1 MNFDRQLFRKLLAVV
16 AFGVLLNFA
25 VQHLTVLAQGL
36 SWAGAIVEPF
46 VLGGVVAFILNVPLR
61 AIERFLFPDK
71 KTSVIETVIIKETE
85 LQDKAGEMLLNTL
98 PGGHKAVKE
107 RQTGKQKGLLP
118 GERAK
123 LDVSRF
129 RRPISLTVTLLLV
142 AAAIA
147 FVFGMVIP
155 ELGRTASALLA
166 ALPGY
171 FESAQKWA
179 IELLEGNQQLTEYVA
194 GLELDWAKL
203 STQAVT
209 MIEES
214 GLIESIFGTAS
225 SLVGGVVSV
234 VIGLVFS
241 IYLLMRKEQ
250 LGRQIKMILYAFL
263 PDGVCDQIIRIASVS
278 SKTFSR
284 FLSGQCTEAVILG
297 TLFFIAMTLFGFPY
311 ALLCGVFI
319 GFTALVPIFGS
330 FLGCAVGAFLILMAA
345 PERTIWFI
353 IMFLVLQQI
362 EGQLIYPH
370 VVGNAVG
377 LPSIW
382 VLAAVSIG
390 GSMFGIPGMLF
401 FIPLSS
407 VLYAL
412 LREVVYKRLGKKQ
425 LDPNAL

>member
-25 VQHLTVLAQGL
+25 VQHLPVLAQGF
-36 SWAGAIVEPF
+36 SWVGAIIEPF
-46 VLGGVVAFILNVPLR
+46 LLGGVVAFILNVPLS

-71 KTSVIETVIIKETE
+71 KTSVIETVIIKENE
-85 LQDKAGEMLLNTL
+85 LQDKAGEMLLSTL
-98 PGGHKAVKE
+98 PGGRKAAKNQLPRE
-107 RQTGKQKGLLP
+107 RS
-118 GERAK
+118 
-123 LDVSRF
+123 LDVFRF

-142 AAAIA
+142 AAVIA

-155 ELGRTASALLA
+155 ELGRTATSLLA

-171 FESAQKWA
+171 FDSAQKWA
-179 IELLEGNQQLTEYVA
+179 MELLEGNQELTEYIA
-194 GLELDWAKL
+194 GLELDWATL
-203 STQAVT
+203 SAQAVT

-241 IYLLMRKEQ
+241 IYVLMRKEQ

-263 PDGVCDQIIRIASVS
+263 PDEVCEQIIRIASVS

-297 TLFFIAMTLFGFPY
+297 TLFFIVMTLFGFPY

-425 LDPNAL
+425 LDPDEL

>member
-1 MNFDRQLFRKLLAVV
+1 MKIDRQLLQKLLIVV

-25 VQHLTVLAQGL
+25 VQHLDVLGQGL
-36 SWAGAIVEPF
+36 SWVGAVIEPF
-46 VLGGVVAFILNVPLR
+46 ALGGVLAFILNVPMR
-61 AIERFLFPDK
+61 AVERFLFPEK
-71 KTSVIETVIIKETE
+71 KTSVIETVIIKENE

-98 PGGHKAVKE
+98 PGGRKA
-107 RQTGKQKGLLP
+107 QKLP
-118 GERAK
+118 QEK
-123 LDVSRF
+123 KTLDVSRF

-142 AAAIA
+142 IAVIA

-155 ELGRTASALLA
+155 ELGRTATALMA
-166 ALPGY
+166 GLPTY
-171 FESAQKWA
+171 FETARAWA
-179 IELLEGNQQLTEYVA
+179 MDVLAGNQALTDYIA
-194 GLELDWAKL
+194 GLELDWTAL
-203 STQAVT
+203 SSQIVT
-209 MIEES
+209 FIEES

-225 SLVGGVVSV
+225 SLVGSVVSV
-234 VIGLVFS
+234 VIGIVFS
-241 IYLLMRKEQ
+241 VYLLMRKEQ
-250 LGRQIKMILYAFL
+250 LGKQVKMILYAFL
-263 PDGVCDQIIRIASVS
+263 PGEVCDQIVQIASVA
-278 SKTFSR
+278 SKPFSR

-297 TLFFIAMTLFGFPY
+297 TLFFLVMTLFGFPY

-330 FLGCAVGAFLILMAA
+330 FLGCAVGAFLILMVD

-390 GSMFGIPGMLF
+390 GSIFGIPGMLF

-425 LDPNAL
+425 LDPDEL

>member
-1 MNFDRQLFRKLLAVV
+1 MKMDRQLFQKLLIVV
-16 AFGVLLNFA
+16 AFGMLLNFA
-25 VQHLTVLAQGL
+25 VQHLDVLGQGL
-36 SWAGAIVEPF
+36 SWVGAVVEPF
-46 VLGGVVAFILNVPLR
+46 VLGGVVAFILNVPMR
-61 AIERFLFPDK
+61 AVERFLFPEK
-71 KTSVIETVIIKETE
+71 KTSVIETVIIKENE
-85 LQDKAGEMLLNTL
+85 LQDKAGEMLLSTL
-98 PGGHKAVKE
+98 PGGRRVQ
-107 RQTGKQKGLLP
+107 RLP
-118 GERAK
+118 REK
-123 LDVSRF
+123 KTLDVSRF

-142 AAAIA
+142 AAVIA

-155 ELGRTASALLA
+155 ELGRTASALVA
-166 ALPGY
+166 GLPTY
-171 FESAQKWA
+171 FETARAWA
-179 IELLEGNQQLTEYVA
+179 MDLLAGNSELTSYIA
-194 GLELDWAKL
+194 GLELDWTAL
-203 STQAVT
+203 SSRLV
-209 MIEES
+209 MIIEES
-214 GLIESIFGTAS
+214 GLIESIYGTAS

-241 IYLLMRKEQ
+241 AYLLMRKEQ
-250 LGRQIKMILYAFL
+250 LGKQAKMILYAFL
-263 PDGVCDQIIRIASVS
+263 PDQLCEQIIRIASVS

-297 TLFFIAMTLFGFPY
+297 TLFFLVMTLFGFPY

-330 FLGCAVGAFLILMAA
+330 FLGCAVGAFLILMVA

-353 IMFLVLQQI
+353 IMFLVLQQV

-390 GSMFGIPGMLF
+390 GSIFGIPGMLF

-412 LREVVYKRLGKKQ
+412 LREVVYRRLGDKKITPEE
-425 LDPNAL
+425 L

>member
-25 VQHLTVLAQGL
+25 VQHLPVLAQGF
-36 SWAGAIVEPF
+36 SWVGAIIEPF
-46 VLGGVVAFILNVPLR
+46 LLGGVVAFILNVPLS

-71 KTSVIETVIIKETE
+71 KTSVIETVIIKENE
-85 LQDKAGEMLLNTL
+85 LQDKAGEMLLSTL
-98 PGGHKAVKE
+98 PGGRKAAKNQLPRE
-107 RQTGKQKGLLP
+107 RS
-118 GERAK
+118 

-142 AAAIA
+142 AAVIA

-155 ELGRTASALLA
+155 ELGRTATSLLA

-171 FESAQKWA
+171 FDSAQKWA
-179 IELLEGNQQLTEYVA
+179 MELLEGNQELTEYIA
-194 GLELDWAKL
+194 GLELDWATL
-203 STQAVT
+203 SAQAVT

-241 IYLLMRKEQ
+241 IYVLMRKEQ

-263 PDGVCDQIIRIASVS
+263 PDEVCEQIIQIASVS

-297 TLFFIAMTLFGFPY
+297 TLFFIVMTLFGFPY

-330 FLGCAVGAFLILMAA
+330 FLGCAVGAFLILMVD

-425 LDPNAL
+425 LDPDEL

>member
-25 VQHLTVLAQGL
+25 VQHLPVLAQGF
-36 SWAGAIVEPF
+36 SWVGAIIEPF
-46 VLGGVVAFILNVPLR
+46 LLGGVVAFILNVPLS

-71 KTSVIETVIIKETE
+71 KTSVIETVIIKENE
-85 LQDKAGEMLLNTL
+85 LQDKAGEMLLSTL
-98 PGGHKAVKE
+98 PGGRKAAKNQLPRE
-107 RQTGKQKGLLP
+107 RS
-118 GERAK
+118 

-142 AAAIA
+142 AAVIA

-155 ELGRTASALLA
+155 ELGRTATSLLA

-171 FESAQKWA
+171 FDSAQKWA
-179 IELLEGNQQLTEYVA
+179 MELLEGNQELTEYIA
-194 GLELDWAKL
+194 GLELDWATL
-203 STQAVT
+203 SAQAVT

-241 IYLLMRKEQ
+241 IYVLMRKEQ
-250 LGRQIKMILYAFL
+250 LGHQIKMILYAFL
-263 PDGVCDQIIRIASVS
+263 PDEVCEQIIRIASVS

-297 TLFFIAMTLFGFPY
+297 TLFFIVMTLFGFPY

-330 FLGCAVGAFLILMAA
+330 FLGCAVGAFLILMVD

-425 LDPNAL
+425 LDPDEL

>member
-25 VQHLTVLAQGL
+25 VQHLDILGQGL
-36 SWAGAIVEPF
+36 SWVGAIVEPF
-46 VLGGVVAFILNVPLR
+46 ALGGVLAFILNVPMR
-61 AIERFLFPDK
+61 AVERFLFPEK
-71 KTSVIETVIIKETE
+71 KTSVIETVIIKENE

-98 PGGHKAVKE
+98 PGGRKV
-107 RQTGKQKGLLP
+107 QKLP
-118 GERAK
+118 QEK
-123 LDVSRF
+123 KTLDVSRF

-142 AAAIA
+142 IAVIA

-155 ELGRTASALLA
+155 ELGRTASALMA
-166 ALPGY
+166 GLPTY
-171 FESAQKWA
+171 FETARAWA
-179 IELLEGNQQLTEYVA
+179 MDVLEGNQALTDYIAE
-194 GLELDWAKL
+194 LELDWTAL
-203 STQAVT
+203 SSQIVT
-209 MIEES
+209 FIEES

-225 SLVGGVVSV
+225 SLVGSIVSI
-234 VIGLVFS
+234 VIGIVFS
-241 IYLLMRKEQ
+241 VYLLMRKEQ
-250 LGRQIKMILYAFL
+250 LGKQVKMILYAFL
-263 PDGVCDQIIRIASVS
+263 PSEVCDQIVQIASVS

-297 TLFFIAMTLFGFPY
+297 TLFFLAMTLFGFPY

-330 FLGCAVGAFLILMAA
+330 FLGCAVGAFLILMVD

-353 IMFLVLQQI
+353 IMFLILQQI

-425 LDPNAL
+425 LDPDEL

>member
-25 VQHLTVLAQGL
+25 VQHLPVLAQGF
-36 SWAGAIVEPF
+36 SWVGAIIEPF
-46 VLGGVVAFILNVPLR
+46 LLGGVVAFILNVPLS

-71 KTSVIETVIIKETE
+71 KTSVIETVIIKENE
-85 LQDKAGEMLLNTL
+85 LQDKAGEMLLSTL
-98 PGGHKAVKE
+98 PGGRKAAKNQLPRE
-107 RQTGKQKGLLP
+107 RS
-118 GERAK
+118 

-142 AAAIA
+142 AAVIA

-155 ELGRTASALLA
+155 ELGRTATSLLA

-171 FESAQKWA
+171 FDSAQKWA
-179 IELLEGNQQLTEYVA
+179 MELLEGNQELTEYIA
-194 GLELDWAKL
+194 GLELDWATL
-203 STQAVT
+203 SAQAVT

-241 IYLLMRKEQ
+241 IYVLMRKEQ

-263 PDGVCDQIIRIASVS
+263 PVEVCEQIIRIASVS

-297 TLFFIAMTLFGFPY
+297 TLFFIVMTLFGFPY

-330 FLGCAVGAFLILMAA
+330 FLGCAVGAFLILMVD

-425 LDPNAL
+425 LDPDEL

>member
-25 VQHLTVLAQGL
+25 VQHLPVLAQGF
-36 SWAGAIVEPF
+36 SWVGAIVEPF
-46 VLGGVVAFILNVPLR
+46 LLGGVVAFILNVPLR
-61 AIERFLFPDK
+61 AIERFLFPEK
-71 KTSVIETVIIKETE
+71 KTSVIETVIIKENE

-98 PGGHKAVKE
+98 PGGHKVSKN
-107 RQTGKQKGLLP
+107 QGSGKKLP
-118 GERAK
+118 VERAS

-142 AAAIA
+142 AAVIA

-155 ELGRTASALLA
+155 EFGRTASSLLA

-171 FESAQKWA
+171 FDSAQKWA
-179 IELLEGNQQLTEYVA
+179 MELLEGNPELAGYIG
-194 GLELDWAKL
+194 GLELDWAAL
-203 STQAVT
+203 SAQAVT

-214 GLIESIFGTAS
+214 GLIENIFGTAS

-263 PDGVCDQIIRIASVS
+263 PDEVCDQIIQIASVS

-425 LDPNAL
+425 LNPDEL

>member
-25 VQHLTVLAQGL
+25 VQHLPVLAQGF
-36 SWAGAIVEPF
+36 SWVGAIIEPF
-46 VLGGVVAFILNVPLR
+46 LLGGVVAFILNVPLS

-71 KTSVIETVIIKETE
+71 KTSVIETVIIKENE
-85 LQDKAGEMLLNTL
+85 LQDKAGEMLLSTL
-98 PGGHKAVKE
+98 PGGRKAAKNQLPRE
-107 RQTGKQKGLLP
+107 RS
-118 GERAK
+118 

-142 AAAIA
+142 AAVIA

-155 ELGRTASALLA
+155 ELGRTATSLLA

-171 FESAQKWA
+171 FDSAQKWA
-179 IELLEGNQQLTEYVA
+179 MELLEGNQELTEYIA
-194 GLELDWAKL
+194 GLELDWATL
-203 STQAVT
+203 SAQAVT

-241 IYLLMRKEQ
+241 IYVLMRKEQ

-263 PDGVCDQIIRIASVS
+263 PNEVCEQIIRIASVS

-297 TLFFIAMTLFGFPY
+297 TLFFIVMTLFGFPY

-330 FLGCAVGAFLILMAA
+330 FLGCAVGAFLILMVD

-353 IMFLVLQQI
+353 IMFLILQQI

-425 LDPNAL
+425 LDPDEL

>member
-25 VQHLTVLAQGL
+25 VQHLPVLAQGF
-36 SWAGAIVEPF
+36 SWVGAIIEPF
-46 VLGGVVAFILNVPLR
+46 LLGGVVAFILNVPLS

-71 KTSVIETVIIKETE
+71 KTSVIETVIIKENE
-85 LQDKAGEMLLNTL
+85 LQDKAGEMLLSTL
-98 PGGHKAVKE
+98 PGGRKAAKNQLSRE
-107 RQTGKQKGLLP
+107 RS
-118 GERAK
+118 

-142 AAAIA
+142 AAVIA

-155 ELGRTASALLA
+155 ELGRTATSLLA

-171 FESAQKWA
+171 FDSAQKWA
-179 IELLEGNQQLTEYVA
+179 MELLEGNQELTEYIA
-194 GLELDWAKL
+194 GLELDWATL
-203 STQAVT
+203 SAQAVT

-241 IYLLMRKEQ
+241 IYVLMRKEQ

-263 PDGVCDQIIRIASVS
+263 PDEVCEQIIRIASVS

-297 TLFFIAMTLFGFPY
+297 TLFFIVMTLFGFPY

-425 LDPNAL
+425 LDPDEL

>member
-1 MNFDRQLFRKLLAVV
+1 MNFDRQLSRKLRAVV

-25 VQHLTVLAQGL
+25 VQHLPVLAQGF
-36 SWAGAIVEPF
+36 SWVGAIIEPF
-46 VLGGVVAFILNVPLR
+46 LLGGVVAFILNVPLS

-71 KTSVIETVIIKETE
+71 KTSVIETVIIKENE
-85 LQDKAGEMLLNTL
+85 LQDKAGEMLLSTL
-98 PGGHKAVKE
+98 PGGRKAAKNQLPRE
-107 RQTGKQKGLLP
+107 RS
-118 GERAK
+118 

-142 AAAIA
+142 AAVIA

-155 ELGRTASALLA
+155 ELGRTATSLLA

-171 FESAQKWA
+171 FDSAQKWA
-179 IELLEGNQQLTEYVA
+179 MELLEGNQELTEYIA
-194 GLELDWAKL
+194 GLELDWATL
-203 STQAVT
+203 SAQAVT

-241 IYLLMRKEQ
+241 IYVLMRKEQ

-263 PDGVCDQIIRIASVS
+263 PDEVCEQIIRIASDS

-297 TLFFIAMTLFGFPY
+297 TLFFIVMTLFGFPY

-330 FLGCAVGAFLILMAA
+330 FLGF
-345 PERTIWFI
+345 
-353 IMFLVLQQI
+353 
-362 EGQLIYPH
+362 
-370 VVGNAVG
+370 
-377 LPSIW
+377 
-382 VLAAVSIG
+382 
-390 GSMFGIPGMLF
+390 
-401 FIPLSS
+401 
-407 VLYAL
+407 
-412 LREVVYKRLGKKQ
+412 
-425 LDPNAL
+425 

>member
-25 VQHLTVLAQGL
+25 VQHLPVLAQGF
-36 SWAGAIVEPF
+36 SWVGAIIEPF
-46 VLGGVVAFILNVPLR
+46 LLGGVVAFILNVPLS

-71 KTSVIETVIIKETE
+71 KTSVIETVIIKENE
-85 LQDKAGEMLLNTL
+85 LQDKAGEMLLSTL
-98 PGGHKAVKE
+98 PGGRKAAKNQLPRE
-107 RQTGKQKGLLP
+107 RS
-118 GERAK
+118 

-142 AAAIA
+142 AAVIA

-155 ELGRTASALLA
+155 ELGRTATSLLA

-171 FESAQKWA
+171 FDSAQKWA
-179 IELLEGNQQLTEYVA
+179 MELLEGNQELTEYIA
-194 GLELDWAKL
+194 GLELDWATL
-203 STQAVT
+203 SAQAVT

-241 IYLLMRKEQ
+241 IYVLMRKEQ

-263 PDGVCDQIIRIASVS
+263 PDEVCEQIIRIASVS

-297 TLFFIAMTLFGFPY
+297 TLFFIVMTLFGFPY

-330 FLGCAVGAFLILMAA
+330 FLGCAVGAFLILMVD

-353 IMFLVLQQI
+353 IMFLILQQI

-425 LDPNAL
+425 LDPDEL

>member
-25 VQHLTVLAQGL
+25 VQHLPVLAQGF
-36 SWAGAIVEPF
+36 SWVGAIIEPF
-46 VLGGVVAFILNVPLR
+46 LLGGVVAFILNVPLS

-71 KTSVIETVIIKETE
+71 KTSVIETVIIKENE
-85 LQDKAGEMLLNTL
+85 LQDKAGEMLLSTL
-98 PGGHKAVKE
+98 PGGRKAAKNQLPRE
-107 RQTGKQKGLLP
+107 RS
-118 GERAK
+118 

-142 AAAIA
+142 AAVIA

-155 ELGRTASALLA
+155 ELGRTATSLLA

-171 FESAQKWA
+171 FDSAQKWA
-179 IELLEGNQQLTEYVA
+179 MELLEGNQELTEYIA
-194 GLELDWAKL
+194 GLELDWATL
-203 STQAVT
+203 SAQAVT

-241 IYLLMRKEQ
+241 IYVLMRKEQ

-263 PDGVCDQIIRIASVS
+263 PDEVCEQIIRIASVS

-297 TLFFIAMTLFGFPY
+297 TLFFIVMTLFGFPY

-425 LDPNAL
+425 LDPDEL

>member
-25 VQHLTVLAQGL
+25 VQHLPVLAQGF
-36 SWAGAIVEPF
+36 SWVGAIIEPF
-46 VLGGVVAFILNVPLR
+46 LLGGVVAFILNVPLS

-71 KTSVIETVIIKETE
+71 KTSVIETVIIKENE
-85 LQDKAGEMLLNTL
+85 LQDKAGEMLLSTL
-98 PGGHKAVKE
+98 PGGRKAAKNQLPRE
-107 RQTGKQKGLLP
+107 RS
-118 GERAK
+118 

-142 AAAIA
+142 AAVIA

-155 ELGRTASALLA
+155 ELGRTATSLLA

-171 FESAQKWA
+171 FDSAQKWA
-179 IELLEGNQQLTEYVA
+179 MELLEGNQELTEYIA
-194 GLELDWAKL
+194 GLELDWATL
-203 STQAVT
+203 SAQAVT

-241 IYLLMRKEQ
+241 IYVLMRKEQ

-263 PDGVCDQIIRIASVS
+263 PDEVCEQIIRIASVS

-297 TLFFIAMTLFGFPY
+297 TLFFIVMTLFGFPY

-330 FLGCAVGAFLILMAA
+330 FLGCAVGAFLILMVD

-425 LDPNAL
+425 LDPDEL

>member
-25 VQHLTVLAQGL
+25 VQHLPVLAQGF
-36 SWAGAIVEPF
+36 SWVGAIIEPF
-46 VLGGVVAFILNVPLR
+46 LLGGVVAFILNVPLS

-71 KTSVIETVIIKETE
+71 KTSVIETVIIKENE
-85 LQDKAGEMLLNTL
+85 LQDKAGEMLLSTL
-98 PGGHKAVKE
+98 PGGRKAAKNQLPRE
-107 RQTGKQKGLLP
+107 RS
-118 GERAK
+118 

-142 AAAIA
+142 AAVIA

-155 ELGRTASALLA
+155 ELGRTATSLLA

-171 FESAQKWA
+171 FDSAQKWA
-179 IELLEGNQQLTEYVA
+179 MELLEGNQELTEYIA
-194 GLELDWAKL
+194 GLELDWATL
-203 STQAVT
+203 SAQAVT

-241 IYLLMRKEQ
+241 IYVLMRKEQ

-263 PDGVCDQIIRIASVS
+263 PNEVCEQIIRIASVS

-297 TLFFIAMTLFGFPY
+297 TLFFIVMTLFGFPY

-330 FLGCAVGAFLILMAA
+330 FLGCAVGAFLILMVD

-425 LDPNAL
+425 LDPDEL

>member
-1 MNFDRQLFRKLLAVV
+1 MKIDRQLLQKLLIVV

-25 VQHLTVLAQGL
+25 VQHLDVLGQGL
-36 SWAGAIVEPF
+36 SWVGAVIEPF
-46 VLGGVVAFILNVPLR
+46 ALGGVLAFILNVPMR
-61 AIERFLFPDK
+61 AVERFLFPEK
-71 KTSVIETVIIKETE
+71 KTSVIETVIIKENE

-98 PGGHKAVKE
+98 PGGRKA
-107 RQTGKQKGLLP
+107 QKLP
-118 GERAK
+118 QEK
-123 LDVSRF
+123 KTLDVSRF

-142 AAAIA
+142 IAAIA

-155 ELGRTASALLA
+155 ELGRTATALMA
-166 ALPGY
+166 GLPTY
-171 FESAQKWA
+171 FETARAWA
-179 IELLEGNQQLTEYVA
+179 MDVLAGNQALTDYIA
-194 GLELDWAKL
+194 GLELDWTAL
-203 STQAVT
+203 SSQIVT
-209 MIEES
+209 FIEES

-225 SLVGGVVSV
+225 SLVGSVVSV
-234 VIGLVFS
+234 VIGIVFS
-241 IYLLMRKEQ
+241 VYLLMRKEQ
-250 LGRQIKMILYAFL
+250 LGKQVKMILYAFL
-263 PDGVCDQIIRIASVS
+263 PGEVCDQIVQIASVA

-297 TLFFIAMTLFGFPY
+297 TLFFLVMTLFGFPY

-330 FLGCAVGAFLILMAA
+330 FLGCAVGAFLILMVD

-390 GSMFGIPGMLF
+390 GSIFGIPGMLF

-425 LDPNAL
+425 LDPDEL

>member
-1 MNFDRQLFRKLLAVV
+1 MKIDRQLLQKMLIVV

-25 VQHLTVLAQGL
+25 VQHLDVLGQGL
-36 SWAGAIVEPF
+36 SWVGAVIEPF
-46 VLGGVVAFILNVPLR
+46 ALGGVLAFILNVPMR
-61 AIERFLFPDK
+61 AVERFLFPEK
-71 KTSVIETVIIKETE
+71 KTSVIETVIIKENE

-98 PGGHKAVKE
+98 PGGRKA
-107 RQTGKQKGLLP
+107 QKLP
-118 GERAK
+118 QEK
-123 LDVSRF
+123 KTLDVSRF

-142 AAAIA
+142 IAVIA

-155 ELGRTASALLA
+155 ELGRTATALMA
-166 ALPGY
+166 GLPTY
-171 FESAQKWA
+171 FETARAWA
-179 IELLEGNQQLTEYVA
+179 MDVLAGNQALTDYIA
-194 GLELDWAKL
+194 GLELDWTAL
-203 STQAVT
+203 SSQIVT
-209 MIEES
+209 FIEES

-225 SLVGGVVSV
+225 SLVGSVVSV
-234 VIGLVFS
+234 VIGIVFS
-241 IYLLMRKEQ
+241 VYLLMRKEQ
-250 LGRQIKMILYAFL
+250 LGKQVKMILYAFL
-263 PDGVCDQIIRIASVS
+263 PGEVCDQIVQIASVA

-297 TLFFIAMTLFGFPY
+297 TMFVLVMTLFGFPY
-311 ALLCGVFI
+311 AVLCGVFI

-330 FLGCAVGAFLILMAA
+330 FLGCAVGAFLILMVD

-390 GSMFGIPGMLF
+390 GSIFGIPGMLF

-425 LDPNAL
+425 LDPDEL